1 MSGMRGPDR
10 LCLHRP
16 IRSAGLIVVVDNAA
30 ACTHGKRHMGIAAE
44 WTPLLLFG
52 TGGLTTTLDP
62 TVAEMFAI
70 AQGAASLP
78 GQWSAI
84 SQCSSNG
91 VTYAGLIAPG
101 TERVSILI
109 GRDIE
114 GLYVARAGGEVMA
127 RGCASV
133 TDALT
138 AVRWSLRQV

>member
-1 MSGMRGPDR
+1 MGALPTLRDRRLGHTGPDSR
-10 LCLHRP
+10 
-16 IRSAGLIVVVDNAA
+16 GDV
-30 ACTHGKRHMGIAAE
+30 
-44 WTPLLLFG
+44 
-52 TGGLTTTLDP
+52 
-62 TVAEMFAI
+62 AI

-114 GLYVARAGGEVMA
+114 GLYVARAGGEVVA

>member
-1 MSGMRGPDR
+1 MEFVSARRG
-10 LCLHRP
+10 LYRP
-16 IRSAGLIVVVDNAA
+16 IRGACCWSLI
-30 ACTHGKRHMGIAAE
+30 TWRRRSSHGKRQIGIAAE
-44 WTPLLLFG
+44 WAPFLLFG
-52 TGGLTTTLDP
+52 TGGLTTLDL

-114 GLYVARAGGEVMA
+114 GLYVARAGGEVVA